1 MRNRKSFI
9 IGVVMLIGTV
19 NLQLSTVNFQLGIA
33 HAQSLSLNTI
43 STIAKSDPLVISG
56 AVGTQNTYRYT
67 SVGDGYASPF
77 SNSIYANLNISVYG
91 ITMPFALYFTN
102 DGLDWN
108 YPHLSFRL
116 TPAYKNWRGHFG
128 QSTMAFSSYVMNMSF
143 NGIGLE
149 YTSNK
154 IRGGAFYGVL
164 RKAINDDPTDPL
176 ARTPQYKRVGWGFKV
191 GYGSNKNYIDLYFL
205 RAYDRPNSLDE
216 IWRNY
221 ITPQE
226 NIVVGLK
233 GNLSPLKWMSFST
246 NAAVSMFSSNTNA
259 PKIDSEK
266 TERWDKIMDI
276 RYSTGARFAGDANLN
291 LMFPGFSTSLT
302 YRIVQPEYQSL
313 GTYYMANNYHSLG
326 VNMNTMLFK
335 KVALSG
341 TFSGQAD
348 NLTDQQMYTTRGF
361 IYSGNASTRIG
372 KHLNLSAGYN
382 GYTQSQGDG
391 TVKVNDS
398 TRVHR
403 RMASFTFTPSYLT
416 ESDQLVHAASLSVNY
431 TSNKDLNKFAVGE
444 SDVQTLALGA
454 SYNLNVKPWQTD
466 FGLTLS
472 NQTSKGYKTKYT
484 SRIATL
490 NTGHTFFEENPLTIS
505 GSISMI
511 YNEVERQSKSLNIG
525 GEVSA
530 SYTLKKYHAFSASAS
545 FYKFGD
551 VNPTKVRSN
560 LDCTEITVSLNYAY
574 TFSLLTIKKKADR
587 KINNNKFVKKVTEI
601 SEGFSE

>member
-1 MRNRKSFI
+1 MVLLLLV
-9 IGVVMLIGTV
+9 GLPMGL
-19 NLQLSTVNFQLGIA
+19 A
-33 HAQSLSLNTI
+33 AQSLSLNTI
-43 STIAKSDPLVISG
+43 STIAKSDPLVITG

-67 SVGDGYASPF
+67 SVGNGYASPL

-91 ITMPFALYFTN
+91 ISMPFALYFTN

-108 YPHLSFRL
+108 YPHLAFRL

-128 QSTMAFSSYVMNMSF
+128 NSTMAFSSYVMNTSF
-143 NGIGLE
+143 NGVGLE
-149 YTSNK
+149 YNSNK
-154 IRGGAFYGVL
+154 LRVGAFYGIL
-164 RKAINDDPTDPL
+164 HKAINDDPTDPF
-176 ARTPQYKRVGWGFKV
+176 ARTPQYKRVGWGFKA
-191 GYGSNKNYIDLYFL
+191 GYGTGKNYIDLYFL
-205 RAYDRPNSLDE
+205 RAYDRPSSIDE
-216 IWRNY
+216 AWRRY

-233 GNLSPLKWMSFST
+233 GAVAPLRWMSFSA
-246 NAAVSMFSSNTNA
+246 NAAVSMFSTDTDA
-259 PKIDSEK
+259 PKVG
-266 TERWDKIMDI
+266 TEQTQRWDKVMDV
-276 RYSTGARFAGDANLN
+276 RYSSMARFAGDANVNFSL
-291 LMFPGFSTSLT
+291 PGFSTSLT
-302 YRIVQPEYQSL
+302 YRIVQPDYTSL

-361 IYSGNASTRIG
+361 VYSANASTRVG
-372 KHLNLSAGYN
+372 KHLSLAAGYN
-382 GYTQSQGDG
+382 GYTQKQGDG
-391 TVKVNDS
+391 TAKVNDS

-403 RMASFTFTPSYLT
+403 RMASFTFTPSYMT
-416 ESDQLVHAASLSVNY
+416 EGDVLVHSASLSANY

-444 SDVQTLALGA
+444 SDVKTLALGG
-454 SYNLNVKPWQTD
+454 SYTVSVKPWQTD

-484 SRIATL
+484 SRIGTL
-490 NTGHTFFEENPLTIS
+490 STGHTFFEENPLSVS
-505 GSISMI
+505 GSISLV

-530 SYTLKKYHAFSASAS
+530 SYTLKKYHVFSTSAS
-545 FYKFGD
+545 FYKYGD
-551 VNPTKVRSN
+551 VNPTKVTSN
-560 LDCTEITVSLNYAY
+560 LDCTDITVSLNYAY
-574 TFSLLTIKKKADR
+574 TFSLLTIKKKEDR
-587 KINNNKFVKKVTEI
+587 KINKNKFVKKVTEI

>member
-1 MRNRKSFI
+1 
-9 IGVVMLIGTV
+9 MLIGTV